1 MFALSNTTEI
11 KKTISKKL
19 IYEKFKN
26 KLTPNQKSKF
36 DKEISKIT
44 LINEISE
51 RSIQIPKTDA
61 VASIFV
67 IKVELKTKDYSE
79 NSIVLISKLIEQ
91 KLLIALKY
99 EDQYQL
105 CINETKLFKNQ
116 WSDEKD
122 INLEIA
128 GTNLEE
134 VWERLVAQ
142 VGDIDIQ
149 DGNTLQ
155 EQIELDDEK
164 QKLEKLIQSTEK
176 KAQREQQSKK
186 NFSIIRK
193 SEITRKSW
201 KNYNDY
207 AYE

>member
-11 KKTISKKL
+11 KKAISKKL

-26 KLTPNQKSKF
+26 KLTPTQKSKF

-61 VASIFV
+61 VAGIFV

-79 NSIVLISKLIEQ
+79 SSIVLISKLIEQ

-116 WSDEKD
+116 WSDEED
-122 INLEIA
+122 IRLEIT

-134 VWERLVAQ
+134 VWENLVAQ
-142 VGDIDIQ
+142 VGNIDIQ

-176 KAQREQQSKK
+176 KAQRESQSKK
-186 NFSIIRK
+186 KLQYYQQIR
-193 SEITRKSW
+193 E
-201 KNYNDY
+201 
-207 AYE
+207 YEKQLEKMQ

>member
-1 MFALSNTTEI
+1 MFALSNTTET

-51 RSIQIPKTDA
+51 QSIQKPKTEN
-61 VASIFV
+61 VNGIFV

-79 NSIVLISKLIEQ
+79 SNIVLISKLIEQ

-116 WSDEKD
+116 WSDEEG

-134 VWERLVAQ
+134 VWVNLVAQ
-142 VGDIDIQ
+142 VGNIDIQ

-155 EQIELDDEK
+155 EQIEINNEK
-164 QKLEKLIQSTEK
+164 QKLEKLIQSTVK
-176 KAQREQQSKK
+176 KAQREPQSKK
-186 NFSIIRK
+186 KLQYYQQIR
-193 SEITRKSW
+193 E
-201 KNYNDY
+201 
-207 AYE
+207 YEKQLEKL

>member
-11 KKTISKKL
+11 KKTISKKS

-51 RSIQIPKTDA
+51 RSIQIQKTDA
-61 VASIFV
+61 VAGIFV

-79 NSIVLISKLIEQ
+79 SNIVLISKLIEQ

-122 INLEIA
+122 INLEIS

-142 VGDIDIQ
+142 VGNIDIQ

-155 EQIELDDEK
+155 EQIKINNEK

-176 KAQREQQSKK
+176 KAQREPQSKK
-186 NFSIIRK
+186 KLQYYQRIR
-193 SEITRKSW
+193 E
-201 KNYNDY
+201 
-207 AYE
+207 YEKQLEKL

>member
-11 KKTISKKL
+11 KKTISKKI

-36 DKEISKIT
+36 DKEISRIT

-51 RSIQIPKTDA
+51 RSIHIPKTDA
-61 VASIFV
+61 VAGIFV

-79 NSIVLISKLIEQ
+79 SNIVLISKLIEQ

-134 VWERLVAQ
+134 VWVNLVAQ
-142 VGDIDIQ
+142 IGNIDIQ
-149 DGNTLQ
+149 EGKTLQ
-155 EQIELDDEK
+155 EQIEINNEK

-176 KAQREQQSKK
+176 KAQRESQSKK
-186 NFSIIRK
+186 KLQYYQQIR
-193 SEITRKSW
+193 E
-201 KNYNDY
+201 
-207 AYE
+207 YEKQLEKL

>member
-11 KKTISKKL
+11 KKAISKKL

-36 DKEISKIT
+36 DAEISKIT

-79 NSIVLISKLIEQ
+79 SSIVLISKLIEQ

-116 WSDEKD
+116 WSDEED
-122 INLEIA
+122 INLVIS

-134 VWERLVAQ
+134 VWENLVAQ

-155 EQIELDDEK
+155 EQIEIDDEK

-176 KAQREQQSKK
+176 KAQREPQSKK
-186 NFSIIRK
+186 KLQYYQQIR
-193 SEITRKSW
+193 E
-201 KNYNDY
+201 
-207 AYE
+207 YEKQLEKMQ

>member
-1 MFALSNTTEI
+1 MFALSDTTEI
-11 KKTISKKL
+11 KKTISKKI

-61 VASIFV
+61 VAGIFV

-79 NSIVLISKLIEQ
+79 SNIVLISKLIEQ

-134 VWERLVAQ
+134 VWENLVAQ
-142 VGDIDIQ
+142 VGNIDIQ
-149 DGNTLQ
+149 DGNTLKQ
-155 EQIELDDEK
+155 QIVLDDEK

-176 KAQREQQSKK
+176 KAQREPQSKK
-186 NFSIIRK
+186 KLQYYQQIR
-193 SEITRKSW
+193 E
-201 KNYNDY
+201 
-207 AYE
+207 YEKQLEKL

>member
-61 VASIFV
+61 VAGIFI

-79 NSIVLISKLIEQ
+79 SNIVLISKLIEQ

-105 CINETKLFKNQ
+105 CINEIKLFKNQ
-116 WSDEKD
+116 WSDEEG

-134 VWERLVAQ
+134 VWENLVAQ
-142 VGDIDIQ
+142 VGNIDIQ

-164 QKLEKLIQSTEK
+164 QKLEKLIQ
-176 KAQREQQSKK
+176 REPQSKK
-186 NFSIIRK
+186 KLQYYQQIR
-193 SEITRKSW
+193 E
-201 KNYNDY
+201 
-207 AYE
+207 YEKQLEKL

>member
-61 VASIFV
+61 VAGIFV

-79 NSIVLISKLIEQ
+79 SNIVLISKLIEQ

-99 EDQYQL
+99 EDEYQL
-105 CINETKLFKNQ
+105 VINEANLFKKQ
-116 WSDEKD
+116 WSNEKD
-122 INLEIA
+122 IRLDIKGN
-128 GTNLEE
+128 NLEE
-134 VWERLVAQ
+134 VWENLVVQ
-142 VGDIDIQ
+142 IGDIDIQ

-155 EQIELDDEK
+155 EQIEIDDEK

-176 KAQREQQSKK
+176 KAQREPQSKK
-186 NFSIIRK
+186 NYNIINK
-193 SEITRKSW
+193 
-201 KNYNDY
+201 
-207 AYE
+207 

>member
-61 VASIFV
+61 VTGIFV

-79 NSIVLISKLIEQ
+79 SNIVLISQLIEQ

-142 VGDIDIQ
+142 VGEINIQ
-149 DGNTLQ
+149 EGNTLQ
-155 EQIELDDEK
+155 EQIEIDNEK
-164 QKLEKLIQSTEK
+164 QKLKKLIQSTEK
-176 KAQREQQSKK
+176 KAQRESQSKK
-186 NFSIIRK
+186 KLQYYQQIR
-193 SEITRKSW
+193 E
-201 KNYNDY
+201 
-207 AYE
+207 YEKQLEKL

>member
-26 KLTPNQKSKF
+26 KLTPKQKSKF
-36 DKEISKIT
+36 DNEISKIT

-51 RSIQIPKTDA
+51 QSIHIPKTDA
-61 VASIFV
+61 VTGIYV

-79 NSIVLISKLIEQ
+79 SNIVLISKLIEQ

-105 CINETKLFKNQ
+105 CINETKLFKKQ
-116 WSDEKD
+116 WSNEND
-122 INLEIA
+122 INMEIA

-134 VWERLVAQ
+134 VWENLVAQ
-142 VGDIDIQ
+142 VGNIDIQ
-149 DGNTLQ
+149 QGNTLQ
-155 EQIELDDEK
+155 EQIELDNEK

-176 KAQREQQSKK
+176 KAQRESRSKK
-186 NFSIIRK
+186 KLQYYQQIR
-193 SEITRKSW
+193 E
-201 KNYNDY
+201 
-207 AYE
+207 YEKQFEKL

>member
-1 MFALSNTTEI
+1 MFALSDTTEI
-11 KKTISKKL
+11 KKTISKKI

-36 DKEISKIT
+36 DKEISRIT

-61 VASIFV
+61 VAGIFV

-79 NSIVLISKLIEQ
+79 SNIVLISKLIEQ

-134 VWERLVAQ
+134 VWENLVAQ
-142 VGDIDIQ
+142 VGNIDIQ
-149 DGNTLQ
+149 DGNTLKQ
-155 EQIELDDEK
+155 QIVLDDEK

-176 KAQREQQSKK
+176 KAQREPQSKK
-186 NFSIIRK
+186 KLQYYQQIR
-193 SEITRKSW
+193 E
-201 KNYNDY
+201 
-207 AYE
+207 YEKQLEKL

>member
-11 KKTISKKL
+11 KKTITKKL

-26 KLTPNQKSKF
+26 KLTTNQKSKF

-51 RSIQIPKTDA
+51 RSIHIPKTDA
-61 VASIFV
+61 VAGIFV

-79 NSIVLISKLIEQ
+79 KNIVLISQLIEQ

-99 EDQYQL
+99 EDKYQL

-116 WSDEKD
+116 WSDEED
-122 INLEIA
+122 IRLEIT

-134 VWERLVAQ
+134 VWENLVAQ
-142 VGDIDIQ
+142 VGNIDIQ

-155 EQIELDDEK
+155 EQIEINNEK

-176 KAQREQQSKK
+176 KAQRESQSKK
-186 NFSIIRK
+186 KLQYYQQIR
-193 SEITRKSW
+193 E
-201 KNYNDY
+201 
-207 AYE
+207 YEKQLEKL

>member
-26 KLTPNQKSKF
+26 KLTPNQKNKF

-61 VASIFV
+61 VAGIFV

-79 NSIVLISKLIEQ
+79 SNIVLISKLIEQ
-91 KLLIALKY
+91 KLLIALKH

-105 CINETKLFKNQ
+105 CINETKPFKNQ
-116 WSDEKD
+116 WSAEKD
-122 INLEIA
+122 INLEIS

-134 VWERLVAQ
+134 VWENLVAQ
-142 VGDIDIQ
+142 VGNIDIQ

-155 EQIELDDEK
+155 EQIEIENEK

-176 KAQREQQSKK
+176 KAQRESQSKK
-186 NFSIIRK
+186 KLQYYQQIR
-193 SEITRKSW
+193 E
-201 KNYNDY
+201 
-207 AYE
+207 YEKQLEKMQ

>member
-11 KKTISKKL
+11 KKTISKKS

-51 RSIQIPKTDA
+51 RSIQIQKTDA
-61 VASIFV
+61 VAGIFV

-79 NSIVLISKLIEQ
+79 SNIVLISKLIEQ
-91 KLLIALKY
+91 KLMIALKY

-116 WSDEKD
+116 WSDEED
-122 INLEIA
+122 INLEIT

-134 VWERLVAQ
+134 VWENLVAQ
-142 VGDIDIQ
+142 VGNIDIQ

-155 EQIELDDEK
+155 EQIEINNEK
-164 QKLEKLIQSTEK
+164 QKLEKLIQATEK
-176 KAQREQQSKK
+176 KAQRELQSKK
-186 NFSIIRK
+186 NYSIINK

-201 KNYNDY
+201 KNLTCTINN
-207 AYE
+207 

>member
-79 NSIVLISKLIEQ
+79 SNIVLISKLIEQ

-142 VGDIDIQ
+142 VGNIDIQ

-155 EQIELDDEK
+155 EQIEIENEK

-176 KAQREQQSKK
+176 KAQLESQSKK
-186 NFSIIRK
+186 KLQYYKQIR
-193 SEITRKSW
+193 E
-201 KNYNDY
+201 
-207 AYE
+207 YEKQLEKL

>member
-61 VASIFV
+61 VAGIFI

-79 NSIVLISKLIEQ
+79 SNIVLISKLIEQ

-105 CINETKLFKNQ
+105 CINEIKLFKNQ
-116 WSDEKD
+116 WSDEEG

-134 VWERLVAQ
+134 VWENLVAQ
-142 VGDIDIQ
+142 VGNIDIQ

-164 QKLEKLIQSTEK
+164 QKLEKLIQITEK
-176 KAQREQQSKK
+176 KAQREPQSKK
-186 NFSIIRK
+186 KLQYYQQIR
-193 SEITRKSW
+193 E
-201 KNYNDY
+201 
-207 AYE
+207 YEKQLEKL

>member
-26 KLTPNQKSKF
+26 KLTPKQKSKF
-36 DKEISKIT
+36 DNEISKIT

-51 RSIQIPKTDA
+51 QSIHIPKTDA
-61 VASIFV
+61 VTGIYV

-79 NSIVLISKLIEQ
+79 SNIVLISKLIEQ
-91 KLLIALKY
+91 KLMIALKY

-105 CINETKLFKNQ
+105 CINEAKLFKKQ

-122 INLEIA
+122 INLEIT

-134 VWERLVAQ
+134 VWENLVAQ
-142 VGDIDIQ
+142 VGNIDIQ
-149 DGNTLQ
+149 EGNTLQ
-155 EQIELDDEK
+155 EQIEIDNEK

-176 KAQREQQSKK
+176 KAQRESQSKK
-186 NFSIIRK
+186 KLQYYQQIR
-193 SEITRKSW
+193 E
-201 KNYNDY
+201 
-207 AYE
+207 YEKQLEKL

>member
-11 KKTISKKL
+11 KKTISKKI

-36 DKEISKIT
+36 DKEISRIT

-51 RSIQIPKTDA
+51 RSIHIPKTDA
-61 VASIFV
+61 VAGIFV

-79 NSIVLISKLIEQ
+79 SNIVLISKLIEQ

-134 VWERLVAQ
+134 VWVYLVAQ
-142 VGDIDIQ
+142 IGNIDIQ
-149 DGNTLQ
+149 EGKTLQ
-155 EQIELDDEK
+155 EQIEINNEK

-176 KAQREQQSKK
+176 KAQRESQSKK
-186 NFSIIRK
+186 KLQYYQQIR
-193 SEITRKSW
+193 E
-201 KNYNDY
+201 
-207 AYE
+207 YEKQLEKL

>member
-1 MFALSNTTEI
+1 MFALPNTTEI

-61 VASIFV
+61 VAGIFV

-79 NSIVLISKLIEQ
+79 KNIVLISQLIEQ

-116 WSDEKD
+116 WSDEED
-122 INLEIA
+122 INLVIS

-134 VWERLVAQ
+134 VWENLVVQ
-142 VGDIDIQ
+142 IGNIDIQ
-149 DGNTLQ
+149 EGKTLQ
-155 EQIELDDEK
+155 QQIEINNEK

-176 KAQREQQSKK
+176 KAQRELQSKK
-186 NFSIIRK
+186 KLQYYQRI
-193 SEITRKSW
+193 
-201 KNYNDY
+201 KNYQK
-207 AYE
+207 ELEKLQ

>member
-61 VASIFV
+61 VAGIFI

-79 NSIVLISKLIEQ
+79 SNIVLISKLIEQ

-105 CINETKLFKNQ
+105 CINEIKLFKNQ
-116 WSDEKD
+116 WSDEEG

-134 VWERLVAQ
+134 VWENLVAQ
-142 VGDIDIQ
+142 VGNIDIQ

-164 QKLEKLIQSTEK
+164 QKLEKLIQITDK
-176 KAQREQQSKK
+176 KAQREPQSKK
-186 NFSIIRK
+186 KRQYYQQIR
-193 SEITRKSW
+193 E
-201 KNYNDY
+201 
-207 AYE
+207 YEKQLEKL

>member
-1 MFALSNTTEI
+1 MFALSNTTEM
-11 KKTISKKL
+11 KKTITKKL

-26 KLTPNQKSKF
+26 KLTPNQKNKF

-79 NSIVLISKLIEQ
+79 SNIVLISKLIEQ

-105 CINETKLFKNQ
+105 CINEAKLFTNQ
-116 WSDEKD
+116 WSDEED
-122 INLEIA
+122 INLVIS

-134 VWERLVAQ
+134 VWENLVAQ
-142 VGDIDIQ
+142 VGNIDIQ

-155 EQIELDDEK
+155 EQIEINNEK

-176 KAQREQQSKK
+176 KAQREPQSKK
-186 NFSIIRK
+186 KLQYYQQIR
-193 SEITRKSW
+193 E
-201 KNYNDY
+201 
-207 AYE
+207 YEKQLEKL